1 MQNKRMSIRISTD
14 GFSFYALK
22 GWRHYPVGEDEILCV
37 RLDEELARLQQ
48 LKANYEEV
56 SLLADY
62 PSTRVPLDEFRSE
75 HEQSVYRLTLGED
88 SLQGL
93 SIRHEV
99 IAALDVVE
107 LFPVNTE
114 ALDVVRKYFPQ
125 VTVRG
130 FYAWTVEECH
140 ADYKKHGGE
149 ETKRLYASIEGEELF
164 LCVFSDNGLA
174 FANSYADGQ
183 LNNRLYFTLQV
194 WKLMGMDQEKDILVL
209 RGEDSDLAALLRK
222 YIRNV
227 ECE

>member
-1 MQNKRMSIRISTD
+1 MSIRISTD

-22 GWRHYPVGEDEILCV
+22 GWRHYCVGEDENLCV

-48 LKANYEEV
+48 LKADYDEV

-75 HEQSVYRLTLGED
+75 HEQSVYRLTFGED

-125 VTVRG
+125 VTVSG

-140 ADYKKHGGE
+140 ADYKRHGGE
-149 ETKRLYASIEGEELF
+149 NAKRLYASTEGEELF
-164 LCVFSDNGLA
+164 LCVFSDSGLA
-174 FANSYADGQ
+174 FANSYTDRQ
-183 LNNRLYFTLQV
+183 LNNRLYFALQV
-194 WKLMGMDQEKDILVL
+194 WKLMGMDQEKDTLVL
-209 RGEDSDLAALLRK
+209 RGEDSDLAALLRR

-227 ECE
+227 ECV